1 LNIKNRYIFVLL
13 LTTKTK
19 QMKTLEIVKLQRV
32 ENPDAELLS
41 LGIVAFQLVKISY
54 SFYGKLLTNT
64 FDTKIM
70 SDGSQIVIDGDGFLK
85 SGYQL

>member
-1 LNIKNRYIFVLL
+1 
-13 LTTKTK
+13 
-19 QMKTLEIVKLQRV
+19 MKTLEIVKLQRV
-32 ENPDAELLS
+32 ENPDAELLA

-54 SFYGKLLTNT
+54 LFYGKLLTNT

-70 SDGSQIVIDGDGFLK
+70 SDGAQIVIDGDGFLK